1 MLLGTPQGREADKRA
16 RCHQRRARR
25 RARGREARTELKQM
39 IIGSRGWI
47 APLRTDCDKARG
59 AGHRTGRAAG
69 FLRSQQPCSS
79 GLAGFFF
86 FFPLVS
92 RKSRCRGGEFPP
104 FPPSFFFFFLAP
116 PQSHLFGWVSSS
128 ATPRFALSSRCL
140 FRARFFAQGSIFRSG
155 KATFLTQELPPR
167 CRQTSGA
174 SVRIP
179 SASPLGT
186 APGSFCTAALKY
198 VTTDRSIRFLM
209 VTRNRGSN

>member
-1 MLLGTPQGREADKRA
+1 MRLSEQTATKREAQGTARA
-16 RCHQRRARR
+16 VLQDFYA
-25 RARGREARTELKQM
+25 A
-39 IIGSRGWI
+39 SS
-47 APLRTDCDKARG
+47 
-59 AGHRTGRAAG
+59 RAA
-69 FLRSQQPCSS
+69 
-79 GLAGFFF
+79 AGWPDFFF
-86 FFPLVS
+86 FSLSFLERAGAVAENF
-92 RKSRCRGGEFPP
+92 RP
-104 FPPSFFFFFLAP
+104 FPRPFFFFLAP

>member
-47 APLRTDCDKARG
+47 APLQTDCDKARG

-104 FPPSFFFFFLAP
+104 FPPSFFFFSSHHPKATCLGGLARARHPASPSP
-116 PQSHLFGWVSSS
+116 PDAYLGLDFSLGQSHVSNPGA
-128 ATPRFALSSRCL
+128 ATPVPADVRRL
-140 FRARFFAQGSIFRSG
+140 RAHPIR
-155 KATFLTQELPPR
+155 L
-167 CRQTSGA
+167 
-174 SVRIP
+174 
-179 SASPLGT
+179 PLGYST
-186 APGSFCTAALKY
+186 RLVLQSSLKICY
-198 VTTDRSIRFLM
+198 
-209 VTRNRGSN
+209 NRQVHKVFDGDS

>member
-1 MLLGTPQGREADKRA
+1 MAVPCRGWGGGGRPWRAIKTPPEIPPAAEKKQKKKHFWAMLLGTPQGREADKRA

-25 RARGREARTELKQM
+25 RAQGREARTELKQM

-104 FPPSFFFFFLAP
+104 FPPSFFFFPRTTPKP
-116 PQSHLFGWVSSS
+116 PVWV
-128 ATPRFALSSRCL
+128 
-140 FRARFFAQGSIFRSG
+140 G
-155 KATFLTQELPPR
+155 
-167 CRQTSGA
+167 
-174 SVRIP
+174 
-179 SASPLGT
+179 
-186 APGSFCTAALKY
+186 
-198 VTTDRSIRFLM
+198 
-209 VTRNRGSN
+209 